1 MARRR
6 TLEGQMNVSY
16 QEILAEYKTKHAEL
30 TYTTICQQLAI
41 KKLEE
46 KVKQLESDL
55 QESKD
60 QVDAEQRRSEEL
72 QNLLDEKE
80 SNL

>member
-16 QEILAEYKTKHAEL
+16 QEILAEYKSKHAEL

-46 KVKQLESDL
+46 KVKELEEKLEASKSNEEAERERANELQAQLE
-55 QESKD
+55 
-60 QVDAEQRRSEEL
+60 
-72 QNLLDEKE
+72 EKE
-80 SNL
+80 

>member
-1 MARRR
+1 
-6 TLEGQMNVSY
+6 MNVSY
-16 QEILAEYKTKHAEL
+16 QEILAEYKAKHTEL

-46 KVKQLESDL
+46 KVKELEGKLEESKSNEEAERTRANEL
-55 QESKD
+55 QEQLAEKD
-60 QVDAEQRRSEEL
+60 
-72 QNLLDEKE
+72 

>member
-1 MARRR
+1 
-6 TLEGQMNVSY
+6 MNVSY
-16 QEILAEYKTKHAEL
+16 QEILTEYKAKHAEL

-46 KVKQLESDL
+46 KVTQLEAEL
-55 QESKD
+55 QTSKD
-60 QVDAEQRRSEEL
+60 NEDAERRRAEEL
-72 QNLLDEKE
+72 QSLLDEKE

>member
-1 MARRR
+1 
-6 TLEGQMNVSY
+6 MNVSY
-16 QEILAEYKTKHAEL
+16 QEILEQYKAKHTEL

-46 KVKQLESDL
+46 KVQELESQL

-60 QVDAEQRRSEEL
+60 NEDAERRRADEL
-72 QNLLDEKE
+72 QALVEEK
-80 SNL
+80 

>member
-1 MARRR
+1 
-6 TLEGQMNVSY
+6 MNVSY
-16 QEILAEYKTKHAEL
+16 QEIITEYKSKHAEL
-30 TYTTICQQLAI
+30 TYTSICQQLAI

-72 QNLLDEKE
+72 QSLLDEKE
-80 SNL
+80 NNL

>member
-1 MARRR
+1 
-6 TLEGQMNVSY
+6 MNVSY
-16 QEILAEYKTKHAEL
+16 QEILAEYKAKHAEL

-46 KVKQLESDL
+46 KVKQLEDEL
-55 QESKD
+55 QIARD
-60 QVDAEQRRSEEL
+60 QSDAERRRAEEL

-80 SNL
+80 ETE

>member
-6 TLEGQMNVSY
+6 TLEGPMNVSY
-16 QEILAEYKTKHAEL
+16 QEILAEYKSKHAEM

-46 KVKQLESDL
+46 KVAQLESQL
-55 QESKD
+55 QEARD
-60 QVDAEQRRSEEL
+60 QTDAERIRGDAL
-72 QNLLDEKE
+72 QALLDEKD
-80 SNL
+80 SDL